1 MGRKHIVHKS
11 WKPNESSATFY
22 NQAYRGF
29 AEDYKRKNHACNNP
43 NLSRLSDG
51 KRNHGKLQVFL

>member
-11 WKPNESSATFY
+11 WKPNKSSATFY
-22 NQAYRGF
+22 NQANRGF
-29 AEDYKRKNHACNNP
+29 AENNKRKNHACNNP

-51 KRNHGKLQVFL
+51 KGNPWKA

>member
-11 WKPNESSATFY
+11 WKPNKSSATFY
-22 NQAYRGF
+22 NQANRGF
-29 AEDYKRKNHACNNP
+29 AENDKRKNHACNNP

-51 KRNHGKLQVFL
+51 KGNPWKA